1 MNRWGRDRMTLF
13 RTARRFSAGRSLSE
27 LGFHRFSTVPTSARQ
42 LGPDPRG
49 SHPWPLTFVGDVAR
63 RMVLLLVLSAS
74 LVNSPT
80 GWAQQPPTVGYVYP
94 ASGRAGTTVDI
105 QLGGYDLT
113 PDTQFFVHD
122 ARVTLEITGPPSPL
136 LYPGAPHWFGP
147 RAINANK
154 PYGIPREI
162 PARLTLPA
170 DLPPGIIHWQ
180 AANANG
186 VSALGQFYVSHDSLE
201 IKEED
206 CPLMLWPSTNRDP
219 IPAAQY
225 RQLASLPVA
234 ISGRLQRKEE
244 VDRYLLVAP
253 RDGLI
258 TCELLGP
265 ALGLPLNAILEVRDQ
280 NGRLIVNAG
289 DPAGR
294 GLGATWLAK
303 AGQTYELMLHDLD
316 YRGNRGVVYRLSLY
330 AAPRVVATLPQ
341 RAQRGTTRDVQF
353 VGYGVATG
361 QPQLEVVTRS
371 MTFPSDSKLTWFSY
385 RFETPFGQPPEVLF
399 SLTDLPESIETEQ
412 PVVDAIAASSAE
424 TSGSSGEQAA
434 AQIAAQAAA
443 RAVETSPFSERQ
455 LSIPGAV
462 TGVYDDPLR
471 DETYWIEAKKD
482 EAWWMEVESSAK
494 AAPLDLVLT
503 VYQADGKQLIT
514 ADDLPGTTN
523 AGLLFKAPA
532 DGRYRIVVSDLAT
545 ALLAGASAT
554 STLASSASG
563 SHADLAEATPAI
575 AESATAPRI
584 ADQADPLA
592 SSRRLDRDR
601 FYRLAVTRPTAGFQ
615 LKVSTQVTVV
625 VGDPPVEIPAKGRAP
640 NAKSGLLTCEITRG
654 PGFVDPVS
662 IQLAQLPAGVSAP
675 AEVTIPADANSV
687 SIPLVC
693 PAEAATWAGLVHVHA
708 RSVPPA
714 EAAASDGATPET
726 SPVYEQT
733 AAVLIVPVMK
743 PRAVVQPFYPDA
755 ARTVSR
761 GATYPAPVVI
771 ERLEGYDGE
780 VELQM
785 AGMPDR
791 VRQGI
796 LGGMLTVP
804 AGVTQIDYPLY
815 LPEFVQTD
823 RTSRI
828 FLNAIV
834 RLADGQGNVRHLVNR
849 MVKRITM
856 NVEGA
861 VLKVTTATDDFVWN
875 GNELEIPLQ
884 ILRTPKLSGPVWVS
898 LATDDYSQ
906 GPPIVQ
912 PDGPSDETIV
922 PPGFRAKSVR
932 FEPDQQQATL
942 VLQAVGESLPAGEHR
957 LLIESRGIRENMP
970 VVSQTEIFVT
980 VSQPA
985 QTVDLHKQI
994 DRLLA
999 ASSETNLPAAP
1010 RSDDAEF
1017 VRRVYLDL
1025 AGRIPTL
1032 AETTAFLDDTA
1043 ADKRV
1048 SLVDRL
1054 LASPDYP
1061 RRMQEVFH
1069 SILIERRGNDPEWQ
1083 AFLRNAFEQNLPWDA
1098 IARALARPP
1107 IDDEKLR
1114 GAAFFMT
1121 SRLISEGAMAPVDV
1135 PGLTRDFG
1143 RLLVGVDL
1151 QCAQCHDHLT
1161 IDDYAQRDFQAL
1173 HMIFEN
1179 LDKRSDVKFPA
1190 VSEKVMTQPKSF
1202 MSVFTQ
1208 EPMETMPAVP
1218 GGKEIPIV
1226 KFASGEEFL
1235 VQPDRKTRTPGVP
1248 KFSPL
1253 TSLSKELTSKQNAL
1267 FSKNITNRLW
1277 HLMLGRGLVEP
1288 LDLHHSGNPASHP
1301 EVLEL
1306 LASEFAAHQCDLR
1319 WLLRELALTD
1329 AYQRSSRQSTELVAP
1344 VAANAPP
1351 NYQVGREKRMLAESL
1366 FWSMLIATGPLP
1378 TNAVAANG
1386 PPVAAESAAPPTA
1399 SDAAATSSPATNSTI
1414 NATASVRGD
1423 LEQQVAQSKDLQTLQ
1438 ELFIKSFANP
1448 AREPEYEFEPTVKG
1462 ALFLMHD
1469 PRVLKLLTAQP
1480 GNLIDRLS
1488 QFDDSTALADH
1499 LFLSVLSRRPTP
1511 EDRQDVA
1518 DYLAT
1523 HADQRLTAI
1532 TDLTWALLAS
1542 TEFCLNH

>member
-1 MNRWGRDRMTLF
+1 MTLF
-13 RTARRFSAGRSLSE
+13 RAARRFSAGRSLSE
-27 LGFHRFSTVPTSARQ
+27 LGFHRFATVPTPVRQ
-42 LGPDPRG
+42 LGPDSRG
-49 SHPWPLTFVGDVAR
+49 SYHLLAFVADVAR
-63 RMVLLLVLSAS
+63 QMMLLVVLGAS
-74 LVNSPT
+74 LITSPT

-94 ASGRAGTTVDI
+94 PSGRAGTTVDI

-122 ARVTLEITGPPSPL
+122 SRVTLEITGPPSPL

-206 CPLMLWPSTNRDP
+206 CPLTLLTATNRDP

-225 RQLASLPVA
+225 RQLASLPVT

-280 NGRLIVNAG
+280 DGRLMVNAG

-303 AGQTYELMLHDLD
+303 AGQTYELTLHDLD

-330 AAPRVVATLPQ
+330 EAPRVVATLPQ

-361 QPQLEVVTRS
+361 LPQLEVVTRS
-371 MTFPSDSKLTWFSY
+371 ITFPSDSKLTWFSY

-399 SLTDLPESIETEQ
+399 SLTDLPEQVETEQ
-412 PVVDAIAASSAE
+412 PVVDAVAVSSAE
-424 TSGSSGEQAA
+424 TNGSSGGNEAAPTAPQAA
-434 AQIAAQAAA
+434 VQPAAQ
-443 RAVETSPFSERQ
+443 AVETSPVIARQ
-455 LSIPGAV
+455 LRIPGAV

-482 EAWWMEVESSAK
+482 EAWWLEVESPAK
-494 AAPLDLVLT
+494 AAPLDLALT

-545 ALLAGASAT
+545 ALLAGASPA
-554 STLASSASG
+554 STLASSASD
-563 SHADLAEATPAI
+563 SNADLAGSTPAT
-575 AESATAPRI
+575 AESTAAPQV

-592 SSRRLDRDR
+592 SSSRLDRDR
-601 FYRLAVTRPTAGFQ
+601 IYRLAVTRQAAGFQ
-615 LKVSTQVTVV
+615 LKVATQVTVV

-693 PAEAATWAGLVHVHA
+693 PAEAATWAGLVQVHA

-714 EAAASDGATPET
+714 EAAATDGATPET
-726 SPVYEQT
+726 NPVHEQT
-733 AAVLIVPVMK
+733 ATVLIVPVMK
-743 PRAVVQPFYPDA
+743 PRVVVQPFYPDA

-761 GATYPAPVVI
+761 GGTYPAPVVI
-771 ERLEGYDGE
+771 ERLEGYEGE

-796 LGGMLTVP
+796 LGGTLAVP

-861 VLKVTTATDDFVWN
+861 VLKVTAATDDFLWN

-912 PDGPSDETIV
+912 PNGPSDEPMV
-922 PPGFRAKSVR
+922 PPGFRAQSIR
-932 FEPDQQQATL
+932 LEPDQQQATL
-942 VLQAVGESLPAGEHR
+942 VLRAAGESLPAGEHR

-999 ASSETNLPAAP
+999 ASSATNLPAAP

-1032 AETTAFLDDTA
+1032 AEATAFLDDA
-1043 ADKRV
+1043 SAEKRV

-1069 SILIERRGNDPEWQ
+1069 SILIERRSDDPEWQ

-1107 IDDEKLR
+1107 VDDEKLR

-1161 IDDYAQRDFQAL
+1161 IDDYSQRDFQAL

-1208 EPMETMPAVP
+1208 QPLETMPAVP

-1235 VQPDRKTRTPGVP
+1235 VQPDRKTRMPGVP

-1253 TSLSKELTSKQNAL
+1253 TSLSEELTSKQNAL
-1267 FSKNITNRLW
+1267 FSKNIANRLW

-1301 EVLEL
+1301 ELLEL
-1306 LASEFAAHQCDLR
+1306 LASEFAAHQFDLR

-1329 AYQRSSRQSTELVAP
+1329 AYQRSSRQSSELVAP

-1366 FWSMLIATGPLP
+1366 FWSTLIATGPLP
-1378 TNAVAANG
+1378 TNAVVANG
-1386 PPVAAESAAPPTA
+1386 PPVAAESATPPTA
-1399 SDAAATSSPATNSTI
+1399 SDAAATSSPPTNPAI
-1414 NATASVRGD
+1414 DATASVRGY

-1511 EDRQDVA
+1511 EDHQDVA

-1523 HADQRLTAI
+1523 HAYQRLTAI
-1532 TDLTWALLAS
+1532 TDLTWALLSS